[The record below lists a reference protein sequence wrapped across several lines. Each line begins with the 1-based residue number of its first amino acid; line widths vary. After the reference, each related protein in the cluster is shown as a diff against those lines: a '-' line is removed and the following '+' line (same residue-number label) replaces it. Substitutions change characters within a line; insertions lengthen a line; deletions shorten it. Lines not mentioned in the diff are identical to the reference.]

1 MSRFDHLLT
10 LIIDLSLI
18 IAIWIFNLNTEY
30 ALSVIIFQLIMS
42 FGAFLIT
49 IILNNRKKTANNG
62 INIIGSFIAVGL
74 FYLIVNALHL
84 NLPNSHGSHIDFIR
98 NSLTFED
105 FWSNLNYLIL
115 TIVVILKLGVDILR
129 NVKVVNPKLFYQRIY
144 FTIYKVF
151 TLTAA
156 VVIAGQLFIDHP
168 KQEITEIP
176 EFSRAAMTITIV
188 GFTILDALLY
198 MKLKTLKKLKS
209 S

>member
-1 MSRFDHLLT
+1 MNRFDYLLS
-10 LIIDLSLI
+10 LVIDLSLI

-49 IILNNRKKTANNG
+49 IILHNRNKKTNNG
-62 INIIGSFIAVGL
+62 INIGGSFTAIGL

-98 NSLTFED
+98 NSLTFQD

-115 TIVVILKLGVDILR
+115 NIVVLLKLGLDILK
-129 NVKVVNPKLFYQRIY
+129 NLKVVNPKLFYQRIY

-156 VVIAGQLFIDHP
+156 VVIAGQFFIDHP

-176 EFSRAAMTITIV
+176 EFSRVAMTITIA
-188 GFTILDALLY
+188 GFTILDVILY
-198 MKLKTLKKLKS
+198 KKLKTLKNLKS